1 MAKMIMTVAEM
12 ADRNAWLKMRT
23 QGIGGSDAGTIVGLN
38 PWKSKYELWLE
49 KTGQVIPEDIS
60 DREPVYWGNR
70 LEDIVAQEFTRQ
82 TGKKVRRH
90 GMVQDEAYPFLF
102 ANVDRMVA
110 GEKAGLECKTANG
123 FKASLWEGDEVP
135 ASYYCQCQHYM
146 LVTGLPVWYI
156 ACLVGGQHY
165 VWKPIKRNEED
176 IQTLLEMEKAFWQC
190 VVDRVPPEVD
200 GSASCTE
207 ALAERFRGGV
217 AESIEL
223 PSWAAAEVAAI
234 RQLEAQKKELD
245 AKIAESKNR
254 LKEVM
259 GDHEVAVWGTED
271 DGGRITWKL
280 QKGRTSI
287 DSKRLKA
294 DHPDIFD
301 AYSKVGK
308 PTRVFRIG

>member
-12 ADRNAWLKMRT
+12 ADRDAWLKMRT

-49 KTGQVIPEDIS
+49 KTGQVVPEDIS

-90 GMVQDEAYPFLF
+90 GMVQDEAHPFLF

-146 LVTGLPVWYI
+146 LVTGLPIWYI

-165 VWKPIKRNEED
+165 VYKPIKRNEED
-176 IQTLLEMEKAFWQC
+176 IQTLLEKEDIMLIEQNAQKVLEFCDQAYIMQ
-190 VVDRVPPEVD
+190 VGKVAIS
-200 GSASCTE
+200 G
-207 ALAERFRGGV
+207 RGRDLLEDNAV
-217 AESIEL
+217 
-223 PSWAAAEVAAI
+223 AAAY
-234 RQLEAQKKELD
+234 L
-245 AKIAESKNR
+245 
-254 LKEVM
+254 
-259 GDHEVAVWGTED
+259 GD
-271 DGGRITWKL
+271 
-280 QKGRTSI
+280 
-287 DSKRLKA
+287 
-294 DHPDIFD
+294 
-301 AYSKVGK
+301 
-308 PTRVFRIG
+308 

>member
-1 MAKMIMTVAEM
+1 M
-12 ADRNAWLKMRT
+12 
-23 QGIGGSDAGTIVGLN
+23 
-38 PWKSKYELWLE
+38 
-49 KTGQVIPEDIS
+49 
-60 DREPVYWGNR
+60 
-70 LEDIVAQEFTRQ
+70 
-82 TGKKVRRH
+82 
-90 GMVQDEAYPFLF
+90 
-102 ANVDRMVA
+102 
-110 GEKAGLECKTANG
+110 
-123 FKASLWEGDEVP
+123 P

-165 VWKPIKRNEED
+165 VWKTIQRNEED
-176 IQTLLEMEKAFWQC
+176 IQTLLEMEQAFWKC
-190 VVDRVPPEVD
+190 VADRVPPEVD

-207 ALAERFRGGV
+207 VLAERFRGGV

-223 PSWAAAEVAAI
+223 PSWAVAEVEAI

-245 AKIAESKNR
+245 AKIAASKNR
-254 LKEVM
+254 LKELM
-259 GDHEVAVWGTED
+259 GDHETAVWGTED
-271 DGGRITWKL
+271 EGGRITWKT

-308 PTRVFRIG
+308 PIRVFRIA

>member
-12 ADRNAWLKMRT
+12 ADRDAWLKMRT

-49 KTGQVIPEDIS
+49 KTGQVVPEDIS
-60 DREPVYWGNR
+60 NREPVYWGNR

-90 GMVQDEAYPFLF
+90 GMVQDEAHPFLF

-165 VWKPIKRNEED
+165 VYK
-176 IQTLLEMEKAFWQC
+176 
-190 VVDRVPPEVD
+190 
-200 GSASCTE
+200 
-207 ALAERFRGGV
+207 
-217 AESIEL
+217 
-223 PSWAAAEVAAI
+223 
-234 RQLEAQKKELD
+234 
-245 AKIAESKNR
+245 
-254 LKEVM
+254 
-259 GDHEVAVWGTED
+259 
-271 DGGRITWKL
+271 
-280 QKGRTSI
+280 
-287 DSKRLKA
+287 
-294 DHPDIFD
+294 
-301 AYSKVGK
+301 
-308 PTRVFRIG
+308 

>member
-12 ADRNAWLKMRT
+12 ADRDAWLKMRT

-49 KTGQVIPEDIS
+49 KTGQVVPEDIS

-90 GMVQDEAYPFLF
+90 GMVQDDAHPFLF

-135 ASYYCQCQHYM
+135 ASYYCQCQHY
-146 LVTGLPVWYI
+146 VY
-156 ACLVGGQHY
+156 
-165 VWKPIKRNEED
+165 KPIKRNEED
-176 IQTLLEMEKAFWQC
+176 IQTLLEMEKAFWKC

-200 GSASCTE
+200 GSSSCTE

-223 PSWAAAEVAAI
+223 PSWAVAEVEAI
-234 RQLEAQKKELD
+234 RQLEVQKKELD
-245 AKIAESKNR
+245 AKIAASKNR
-254 LKEVM
+254 LKELM
-259 GDHEVAVWGTED
+259 GDHETAVWGTED
-271 DGGRITWKL
+271 EGGRITWKT

-301 AYSKVGK
+301 AYSKTGK
-308 PTRVFRIG
+308 PIRVFRIA